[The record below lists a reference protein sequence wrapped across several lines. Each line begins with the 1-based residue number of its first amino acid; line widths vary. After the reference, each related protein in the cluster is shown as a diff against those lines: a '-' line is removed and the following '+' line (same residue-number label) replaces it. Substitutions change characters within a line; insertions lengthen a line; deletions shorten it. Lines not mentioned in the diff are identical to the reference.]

1 MKTISK
7 HFVSDESSQLVLN
20 PRDWSHEQYRAFLD
34 IFGLSEADEIVI
46 QEYRIETHGTER
58 VNDADWMVAY
68 DHLNMVMAEYAAIGQ
83 SGMFGLYGVLVPL
96 KRRYDMGERSKELY
110 DEIMSAE

>member
-20 PRDWSHEQYRAFLD
+20 PKDWSHGQYRAFLD

-46 QEYRIETHGTER
+46 QEYRIEAHGTER
-58 VNDADWMVAY
+58 VSDADWLVAY
-68 DHLNMVMAEYAAIGQ
+68 DHLNMVMAEYLSIGRAGEIVIQ
-83 SGMFGLYGVLVPL
+83 KVLTPL
-96 KRRYDMGERSKELY
+96 KRRYDMGERTVELY
-110 DEIMSAE
+110 NAIMRQD